1 MGHGDRAARLLAL
14 PDREMMVSSRTGT
27 GSNERF
33 ERTTTF
39 EWTERAFELLGSGA
53 LRAEIQEHSPGGRW
67 AHVWGQC
74 PRCGHRIDDWQPLSA
89 VTGLLSGRRTR
100 SGTGET
106 VDVEPVDVGCGCGT
120 THPGAPDGTTGCGVS
135 FRIELEPV
143 TDVDAVD

>member
-1 MGHGDRAARLLAL
+1 M
-14 PDREMMVSSRTGT
+14 SSHTET
-27 GSNERF
+27 ASDERF
-33 ERTTTF
+33 ERTTGF
-39 EWTERAFELLGSGA
+39 EWTERAFELLGTGE
-53 LRAEIQEHSPGGRW
+53 LRAEIQERRPGGRW

-89 VTGLLSGRRTR
+89 VTGLLGGRRT
-100 SGTGET
+100 SSDTGEI

-143 TDVDAVD
+143 PDDDPAD

>member
-1 MGHGDRAARLLAL
+1 
-14 PDREMMVSSRTGT
+14 VSNRTET
-27 GSNERF
+27 GSDECF
-33 ERTTTF
+33 ERTTAF
-39 EWTERAFELLGSGA
+39 EWTERAFKLLSSGELQ
-53 LRAEIQEHSPGGRW
+53 AEIQERSPGGRW

-100 SGTGET
+100 SGAGET

-135 FRIELEPV
+135 FRIELEPI
-143 TDVDAVD
+143 TDGDAAD